1 MIKKIADF
9 NQTIGLFDHTIPR
22 ESCQEII
29 DVFEDAKS
37 KGICFPGRTLGG
49 EDSNVKDTW
58 DIMTEDL
65 YDGYDREK
73 VDTLNDLLASTANTY
88 VEKYIDKFPH
98 QEIWDPMQMFGE
110 GTYYPSWQI
119 QKYEKG
125 VGHYNGWHTEEPYKL
140 TNACRLFVVMW
151 YLNDVHEGGTTDFL
165 YSEHS
170 IQPQAGR
177 FLCWPAGFPWIH
189 RGSMPISEDKY
200 IITTWLQANW
210 GQKVLKW
217 NQEEEKEK
225 TEKDS

>member
-1 MIKKIADF
+1 MF
-9 NQTIGLFDHTIPR
+9 V
-22 ESCQEII
+22 SCEKLVII
-29 DVFEDAKS
+29 
-37 KGICFPGRTLGG
+37 C
-49 EDSNVKDTW
+49 KD
-58 DIMTEDL
+58 D
-65 YDGYDREK
+65 
-73 VDTLNDLLASTANTY
+73 
-88 VEKYIDKFPH
+88 
-98 QEIWDPMQMFGE
+98 E
-110 GTYYPSWQI
+110 GVVQ
-119 QKYEKG
+119 
-125 VGHYNGWHTEEPYKL
+125 
-140 TNACRLFVVMW
+140 ACSVVMW